1 MSVPPLRLGSSFESY
16 ISGEVIIHE
25 SAVIAPGVILQA
37 APNSKIIVGAG
48 VCIGMGS
55 IIQVDRGTLEIEA
68 GASLGAGFL
77 MVGEGKIGS
86 NACIGAATTV
96 FRSSVASAQVIQ
108 PGSVLGYCDASRM
121 PLRDVSRIPLR
132 DRYNRHVEAI
142 GDNQAEDQNQI
153 PSNNLT
159 TATGQPGQEVSDIGD
174 INGDLWGLP
183 DSQPTQSQTNNGSTA
198 SRLQFDPQSQ
208 FKSHFKSQSPSPSQ
222 SPASNNIPVEN
233 QNQPVAEDSTK
244 PQTTTQ
250 PTEAAESSLNSKD
263 TLGNHVY
270 GQSSV
275 QRLLVTLFPHRQSL
289 NKPLP
294 EDD

>member
-16 ISGEVIIHE
+16 ISGEVIIHK

-55 IIQVDRGTLEIEA
+55 IIQVDQGTLEIEA

-77 MVGEGKIGS
+77 MIGEGKIGS

-96 FRSSVASAQVIQ
+96 FRSSVPSAQVIQ
-108 PGSVLGYCDASRM
+108 PGSILGYCDASRM
-121 PLRDVSRIPLR
+121 PLRDRH
-132 DRYNRHVEAI
+132 NRQIEAI
-142 GDNQAEDQNQI
+142 IENQIEDQNQI
-153 PSNNLT
+153 PSQNPT
-159 TATGQPGQEVSDIGD
+159 TGTTQVGQEVSDIGD

-183 DSQPTQSQTNNGSTA
+183 DSQQAQPQTQTQTQTQTNNGSTT
-198 SRLQFDPQSQ
+198 SQ
-208 FKSHFKSQSPSPSQ
+208 FKSQFKSQFRSQ
-222 SPASNNIPVEN
+222 SQTPASNNIPAEN
-233 QNQPVAEDSTK
+233 QNQPVEDSTK
-244 PQTTTQ
+244 PQTTTES
-250 PTEAAESSLNSKD
+250 TKAADSSLASNN
-263 TLGNHVY
+263 TLNNHVY

-294 EDD
+294 EED

>member
-16 ISGEVIIHE
+16 ISGEVIIHK

-55 IIQVDRGTLEIEA
+55 IIQVDQGTLEIEA

-77 MVGEGKIGS
+77 MIGEGKIGS

-96 FRSSVASAQVIQ
+96 FRSSVPSAQVIQ
-108 PGSVLGYCDASRM
+108 PGSILGYCDASRM
-121 PLRDVSRIPLR
+121 PLRDRH
-132 DRYNRHVEAI
+132 NRQIEAI
-142 GDNQAEDQNQI
+142 IENQIEDQNQI
-153 PSNNLT
+153 PSQNPT
-159 TATGQPGQEVSDIGD
+159 TGTTQVGQEVSDIGD

-183 DSQPTQSQTNNGSTA
+183 DSQQAQPQTQTQTQTQTNNGSTT
-198 SRLQFDPQSQ
+198 SQ
-208 FKSHFKSQSPSPSQ
+208 FKSQFKSQFRSQ
-222 SPASNNIPVEN
+222 SQSQTPASNNIPVEN
-233 QNQPVAEDSTK
+233 QNQPVEDSTK
-244 PQTTTQ
+244 PQTTTES
-250 PTEAAESSLNSKD
+250 TKAADSSLASNN
-263 TLGNHVY
+263 TLNNHVY

-294 EDD
+294 EED

>member
-1 MSVPPLRLGSSFESY
+1 MSVPPLRLGSCFESY
-16 ISGEVIIHE
+16 ISGEVIIHK

-55 IIQVDRGTLEIEA
+55 IIQVDRGTIEIQA

-108 PGSVLGYCDASRM
+108 PGSILGYCDRH
-121 PLRDVSRIPLR
+121 
-132 DRYNRHVEAI
+132 NRHIKSI
-142 GDNQAEDQNQI
+142 GENHIEDQNQI
-153 PSNNLT
+153 PSKNPTAET
-159 TATGQPGQEVSDIGD
+159 TQARQEVSDIND
-174 INGDLWGLP
+174 DLWGLS
-183 DSQPTQSQTNNGSTA
+183 DSQQTQPQTNNGNA
-198 SRLQFDPQSQ
+198 PSR
-208 FKSHFKSQSPSPSQ
+208 SQSPD
-222 SPASNNIPVEN
+222 SNNVPVEN
-233 QNQPVAEDSTK
+233 QNQSSEDSVK
-244 PQTTTQ
+244 PQTS
-250 PTEAAESSLNSKD
+250 TEATEPVKSPLSSTD

-289 NKPLP
+289 NRPLP

>member
-1 MSVPPLRLGSSFESY
+1 MSVPPLRLGSCFESY
-16 ISGEVIIHE
+16 ISGEVIIHK

-55 IIQVDRGTLEIEA
+55 IIQVDRGTIEIQA

-108 PGSVLGYCDASRM
+108 PGSILGYCDRH
-121 PLRDVSRIPLR
+121 
-132 DRYNRHVEAI
+132 NRHIKSITE
-142 GDNQAEDQNQI
+142 NQIEDQNQI
-153 PSNNLT
+153 PSKNPTAET
-159 TATGQPGQEVSDIGD
+159 TQVKQEVSDIND
-174 INGDLWGLP
+174 DLWGLS
-183 DSQPTQSQTNNGSTA
+183 DSQQTQPQTQPQTNNGSA
-198 SRLQFDPQSQ
+198 PSR
-208 FKSHFKSQSPSPSQ
+208 SQSTD
-222 SPASNNIPVEN
+222 SNNIPVAN
-233 QNQPVAEDSTK
+233 QNQSSEDSAK
-244 PQTTTQ
+244 PQTS
-250 PTEAAESSLNSKD
+250 TEATEPVESSLTSTD

-289 NKPLP
+289 NRPLP

>member
-16 ISGEVIIHE
+16 ISGEVIIHK

-68 GASLGAGFL
+68 GAILGAGFL

-96 FRSSVASAQVIQ
+96 FRSSVPSAQVIQ
-108 PGSVLGYCDASRM
+108 PGSILGYCDRH
-121 PLRDVSRIPLR
+121 
-132 DRYNRHVEAI
+132 NRHIEAI
-142 GDNQAEDQNQI
+142 IENQIEDQNQI
-153 PSNNLT
+153 PSQNP
-159 TATGQPGQEVSDIGD
+159 TAGTIEAGEQAGQEVRDINRNIGD
-174 INGDLWGLP
+174 INGDLWGLA
-183 DSQPTQSQTNNGSTA
+183 DSPPTQSQTNNGSTA
-198 SRLQFDPQSQ
+198 VRSQ
-208 FKSHFKSQSPSPSQ
+208 FKSQFKSQSQSQ
-222 SPASNNIPVEN
+222 ASNNTPAEN
-233 QNQPVAEDSTK
+233 QNQPVEDSTK
-244 PQTTTQ
+244 AQTTTESTEVSDSQ
-250 PTEAAESSLNSKD
+250 PASND
-263 TLGNHVY
+263 TLNNHVY

-294 EDD
+294 EED